1 MLLAT
6 VQLRTAPGDKV
17 DANKI
22 KVDSDDFNGSSP
34 DELILTVL
42 RLSICMSLLC
52 QTCLLV
58 VWPRVVKGDYHGF
71 VLNVCRM
78 LIKSSEKNTETH

>member
-1 MLLAT
+1 M
-6 VQLRTAPGDKV
+6 QLRTAPGDKV

-22 KVDSDDFNGSSP
+22 TADSDGFNGSSP

-42 RLSICMSLLC
+42 RLSIYISFFC
-52 QTCLLV
+52 QNCLLV
-58 VWPRVVKGDYHGF
+58 VWPRVVKGDYHGI